1 MTIDKL
7 IEFCDPIHVE
17 GECSRPL
24 GKLCQDSRDVEAG
37 DVFIA
42 VKGSKSDGHNFIGE
56 AIERGAAAII
66 VQNEIEHGIEYDHN
80 ICTIKVNKTKNLLG
94 PLAQFFAGNPA
105 KKLTIIGVTGT
116 NGKTTVATLI
126 WQVLT
131 KLGVKASLLGTV
143 EKRILTGSFKS
154 RLTTAD
160 PIELASDMKKIVQ
173 AGSTHLV
180 MEVSSHALDQKR
192 VKGISFNAAVFTN
205 LSHDHLDYHPSFN
218 DYASAKKKLF
228 NYLDSKSWA
237 ITNADDPRGEWI
249 VNSTPAK
256 VISISLQD
264 NGLLQGELKIS
275 DANGLSIL
283 IDDTRIDSPLVGRFN
298 AYNVVEALFTC
309 TALGFDG
316 ARVAELLEECSGA
329 PGRMERVAAVNKE
342 HQKPTVFIDYAH
354 TPDAL
359 DNVSST
365 IKEFKKKNQKLC
377 IVFGCG
383 GDRDRKKR
391 PVMAKIAEK
400 YADRIIVTSDNP
412 RSEDPDSIIDEIAA
426 GFSRGAKYD
435 RITSRRDA
443 ITQCILTAGKNDI
456 ILIAGKGHETYQEVN
471 GERFHF
477 DDREIA
483 RAALDQPE
491 SEVKTGEAG

>member
-1 MTIDKL
+1 MKIDNL
-7 IEFCDPIHVE
+7 IEFCNPIRVE

-24 GKLCQDSRDVEAG
+24 GKLCQDSRDVETN
-37 DVFIA
+37 DIFIA
-42 VKGSKSDGHNFIGE
+42 VKGVKSDGHNFIGE
-56 AIERGAAAII
+56 AIERGAATII
-66 VQNEIEHGIEYDHN
+66 VENETETHPDVCII
-80 ICTIKVNKTKNLLG
+80 TVKKTKKLLG
-94 PLAQFFAGNPA
+94 PLAQFFAGEPA
-105 KKLTIIGVTGT
+105 KKLTVIGVTGT

-131 KLGVKASLLGTV
+131 KLGVPVSLLGTV

-160 PIELASDMKKIVQ
+160 PIELANDMKTMVK

-192 VKGISFNAAVFTN
+192 VKGISFDAAVFTN
-205 LSHDHLDYHPSFN
+205 LSHDHLDYHSSFN

-228 NYLDSKSWA
+228 NHLDSKSWA
-237 ITNADDPRGEWI
+237 ITNADDSRGEWI
-249 VNSTPAK
+249 VNSTPAR
-256 VISISLQD
+256 VISISLKN
-264 NGLLQGELKIS
+264 NGLMSGELKKS
-275 DANGLSIL
+275 DATGLSIL
-283 IDDTRIDSPLVGRFN
+283 IDGTRVNSPLVGRFN
-298 AYNVVEALFTC
+298 AYNVIEALFTC
-309 TALGFDG
+309 SSLGFDG
-316 ARVAELLEECSGA
+316 ARVAEILGECNGA
-329 PGRMERVAAVNKE
+329 PGRMERVTFSAKTPD
-342 HQKPTVFIDYAH
+342 KPTVFVDYAH

-365 IKEFKKKNQKLC
+365 IKEFKKKKQTLC

-400 YADRIIVTSDNP
+400 YADHIIVTSDNP
-412 RSEDPDSIIDEIAA
+412 RTEDPDIIIDEVIA
-426 GFSRGAKYD
+426 GFSDKAKFD
-435 RITSRRDA
+435 RITSRREA
-443 ITQCILTAGKNDI
+443 IVQSILTAGKNDI

-471 GERFHF
+471 GVRTHF

-483 RAALDQPE
+483 RVALDQRE
-491 SEVKTGEAG
+491 SEKTAGEVS

>member
-7 IEFCDPIHVE
+7 IEFCNPIRLE
-17 GECSRPL
+17 GECLRPL
-24 GKLCQDSRDVEAG
+24 GKLCQDSRDIEPG

-42 VKGSKSDGHNFIGE
+42 VKGVKSDGHNFIPE
-56 AIERGAAAII
+56 AIDGGAAAII
-66 VQNEIEHGIEYDHN
+66 VQNDIEASPGVCVI
-80 ICTIKVNKTKNLLG
+80 TVKKTKKILG
-94 PLAQFFAGNPA
+94 PLAQFFAEDPGGD
-105 KKLTIIGVTGT
+105 LTIIGVTGT

-143 EKRILTGSFKS
+143 EKRIITESFRS

-160 PIELASDMKKIVQ
+160 PIELAADMKQMVQ

-192 VKGISFNAAVFTN
+192 VKGISFDAAVFTN

-218 DYASAKKKLF
+218 HYASAKKKLF
-228 NYLDSKSWA
+228 NNLDSTSWA
-237 ITNADDPRGEWI
+237 ITNADDSRGEWI

-256 VISISLQD
+256 VISVSLKE
-264 NGLLQGELKIS
+264 NGLMRCELKKSDIS
-275 DANGLSIL
+275 GLSIL
-283 IDDTRIDSPLVGRFN
+283 IDDIRIDSPLVGRFN
-298 AYNVVEALFTC
+298 AYNVIEALLTC

-316 ARVAELLEECSGA
+316 ARVAKLLAGCNGA
-329 PGRMERVAAVNKE
+329 PGRMERVSTNKNTR
-342 HQKPTVFIDYAH
+342 QKPTVFVDYAH

-359 DNVSST
+359 DNVAST
-365 IKEFKKKNQKLC
+365 IKEFKKKKQKLT

-391 PVMAKIAEK
+391 PVMAQISEK

-412 RSEDPDSIIDEIAA
+412 RTEDPDSIIDEITTD
-426 GFSRGAKYD
+426 FSDNTAYERV
-435 RITSRRDA
+435 TSRREA
-443 ITQCILTAGKNDI
+443 IELSIKTAGKNDI

-471 GERFHF
+471 GVRSHF

-483 RAALDQPE
+483 KDALIALEPAE
-491 SEVKTGEAG
+491 PTGEAR

>member
-1 MTIDKL
+1 MTLDKL
-7 IEFCDPIHVE
+7 LEFCEPLRVE
-17 GECSRPL
+17 GVCRSSL

-42 VKGSKSDGHNFIGE
+42 VKGVKSDGHNFIDE
-56 AIERGAAAII
+56 AVQRGAGAII
-66 VQNEIEHGIEYDHN
+66 VQNDVKFYPD
-80 ICTIKVNKTKNLLG
+80 ICTITVKKTKKILG

-105 KKLTIIGVTGT
+105 AELKVIGVTGT

-131 KLGVKASLLGTV
+131 RLGVKASLLGTV
-143 EKRILTGSFKS
+143 EKRILTEPFKS

-160 PIELASDMKKIVQ
+160 PIELADDMKKIVQ

-192 VKGISFNAAVFTN
+192 VKGISFGAAVFTN

-228 NYLDSKSWA
+228 NSLDSNSWA

-256 VISISLQD
+256 VISVSLKD
-264 NGLLQGELKIS
+264 NGLIQGVLKKS

-283 IDDTRIDSPLVGRFN
+283 IDDTRINSPLVGRFN
-298 AYNVVEALFTC
+298 AYNVIETLFTC

-316 ARVAELLEECSGA
+316 ARVAELLSECSGA
-329 PGRMERVAAVNKE
+329 PGRMERVTPRNKAY
-342 HQKPTVFIDYAH
+342 QKPMVFVDYAH

-365 IKEFKKKNQKLC
+365 IKEFKKKKQKLC

-412 RSEDPDSIIDEIAA
+412 RTEDPDLIIDEIVA
-426 GFSRGAKYD
+426 GFSDGAEYE

-443 ITQCILTAGKNDI
+443 IIQSISSAGKNDI

-471 GERFHF
+471 GERSHF

-491 SEVKTGEAG
+491 SEVTTGEAD